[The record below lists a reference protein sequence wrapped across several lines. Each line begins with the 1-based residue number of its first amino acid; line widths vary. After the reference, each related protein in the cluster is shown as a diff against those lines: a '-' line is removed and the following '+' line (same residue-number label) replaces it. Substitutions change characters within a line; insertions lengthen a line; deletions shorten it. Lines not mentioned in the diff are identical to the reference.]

1 VSRWHYLAA
10 LAYATIALLLV
21 GAERWTGGES
31 LVPAGVVAMP
41 AVPAGSDWW
50 SRLKPLCNSV
60 EVETGLSR
68 IPPPPGPAG
77 TGYAAACLALAGRII
92 DARARIL
99 DLPVRERAAA
109 ASVVFG
115 VGHPV
120 ADMGDDR
127 SAGPMMGLVVEFI
140 PDHYMALYHAGMAV
154 YTLGDHERAAGYLK
168 RFVGLYPANDG
179 WRTNALEV
187 LRREEMRGR

>member
-1 VSRWHYLAA
+1 LHYLAA

-21 GAERWTGGES
+21 GAERRARVES
-31 LVPAGVVAMP
+31 QAPIRAVAMQPVPAA
-41 AVPAGSDWW
+41 SDWW

-60 EVETGLSR
+60 EVETGLRR

-77 TGYAAACLALAGRII
+77 TGYAAACLALAGRIS

-99 DLPVRERAAA
+99 ALPARERAAA

-127 SAGPMMGLVVEFI
+127 SAGPMMGLVVEFM

-154 YTLGDHERAAGYLK
+154 YTLGDHERAAGFLK
-168 RFVGLYPANDG
+168 RFVDLYQANDG
-179 WRTNALEV
+179 WRSNALEV

>member
-1 VSRWHYLAA
+1 LHYLTA

-21 GAERWTGGES
+21 GAERWTGAEPQA
-31 LVPAGVVAMP
+31 PAGVVATA

-60 EVETGLSR
+60 EVETGLRR

-77 TGYAAACLALAGRII
+77 TGYAAACLALAGRIS

-99 DLPVRERAAA
+99 ALPARERAAA

-127 SAGPMMGLVVEFI
+127 SAGPMMGLVVEFM

-154 YTLGDHERAAGYLK
+154 YTLGDHERAAGFLK
-168 RFVGLYPANDG
+168 RFVDLYQANDG
-179 WRTNALEV
+179 WRSNALEV

>member
-1 VSRWHYLAA
+1 MSRLHYLAA

-21 GAERWTGGES
+21 GGERWSRVES
-31 LVPAGVVAMP
+31 QATAGVVAMP
-41 AVPAGSDWW
+41 AVPTGSDWW

-68 IPPPPGPAG
+68 FPPSPGSAG
-77 TGYAAACLALAGRII
+77 TGYAAACLALAGRIAE
-92 DARARIL
+92 ARARIL
-99 DLPVRERAAA
+99 ELPARERATA

-115 VGHPV
+115 IGHPV

-154 YTLGDHERAAGYLK
+154 YTLGDHERAAGYLR
-168 RFVGLYPANDG
+168 RFVDLYQVHDG

>member
-1 VSRWHYLAA
+1 
-10 LAYATIALLLV
+10 
-21 GAERWTGGES
+21 
-31 LVPAGVVAMP
+31 MP

-154 YTLGDHERAAGYLK
+154 YSLGDHERAAGYLK
-168 RFVGLYPANDG
+168 RFLGLYPVNDG

-187 LRREEMRGR
+187 LRREEGRGR

>member
-1 VSRWHYLAA
+1 LHYLAA
-10 LAYATIALLLV
+10 LVYATIALLLV
-21 GAERWTGGES
+21 GADRWSPVES
-31 LVPAGVVAMP
+31 QAPTGVVAMP

-154 YTLGDHERAAGYLK
+154 YSLGDHERAAGYLK
-168 RFVGLYPANDG
+168 RFLGLYPVNDG

-187 LRREEMRGR
+187 LRREEGRGR

>member
-1 VSRWHYLAA
+1 VSRLHYLAA
-10 LAYATIALLLV
+10 LAYVILALLV
-21 GAERWTGGES
+21 GGSHRRVRFEAEPVAGGP
-31 LVPAGVVAMP
+31 PAPTA
-41 AVPAGSDWW
+41 ASDWW

-68 IPPPPGPAG
+68 VPPPPGPVG
-77 TGYAAACLALAGRII
+77 TGYTAACLALAGRID

-99 DLPVRERAAA
+99 GLPPSERPAAA
-109 ASVVFG
+109 AIVFG

-127 SAGPMMGLVVEFI
+127 SAGPIMGLVVEFM

-154 YTLGDHERAAGYLK
+154 YALGEHDLAAGYLT
-168 RFVGLYPANDG
+168 RFLELYQANDG
-179 WRTNALEV
+179 WRTNALEI
-187 LRREEMRGR
+187 LARRDMRGR